1 MTDFGGEVVL
11 AVGGAEMQRVRKLDH
26 VPGVLLPV
34 KPDLSDWVDEV
45 WDPVCAAAVDLAEYL
60 VAGGTPF
67 RDAHAVVGALVR
79 AALAGEGSLVDLVT
93 ADERL
98 GPDAAALL
106 APGAPVRRRTTPGGA
121 GPGPVAVQRVRFAAR
136 LAAQSKRIAG

>member
-1 MTDFGGEVVL
+1 MADAADG
-11 AVGGAEMQRVRKLDH
+11 
-26 VPGVLLPV
+26 PY
-34 KPDLSDWVDEV
+34 
-45 WDPVCAAAVDLAEYL
+45 AAAVDLAEYL
-60 VAGGTPF
+60 VVGGMPF

-79 AALAGEGSLVDLVT
+79 SALAGEGSLVDLVT

-106 APGAPVRRRTTPGGA
+106 APGAPVLRRTTPGGA
-121 GPGPVAVQRVRFAAR
+121 GPGPVAVQRVRFTDR